1 MLVRTLF
8 TIREFLRDFLK
19 LKHSLDQQGI
29 SDDWKHFFTRDE
41 LIEVL
46 NDIYGDDLS
55 KHINI
60 ETTPCSKL
68 LIAINDDMFL
78 LEHLLNRVNTCLD
91 IGVGVEISRLSIS
104 TVLDQLGLPIH
115 YLREKRIKTFDRY
128 DLSNMENLYRK
139 AGWLKSVYGIYD
151 SMVKQSDIR
160 QVSSHPSLF
169 YDSRSDALEELSRMI
184 VDGECSENE
193 RHVLV
198 NTLYVHEAQK
208 LADI

>member
-19 LKHSLDQQGI
+19 LKHGLSQKSI

-46 NDIYGDDLS
+46 TDIYAGDLS
-55 KHINI
+55 QNINI
-60 ETTPCSKL
+60 ETTPSSKL
-68 LIAINDDMFL
+68 LIAINDDMYL
-78 LEHLLNRVNTCLD
+78 LEHLLNRVNKCLD
-91 IGVGVEISRLSIS
+91 TGVGVDISRLSIN

-128 DLSNMENLYRK
+128 DLSNMESLYRK

-169 YDSRSDALEELSRMI
+169 YDSRSDALDELSRMI
-184 VDGECSENE
+184 VEGECSENE

>member
-19 LKHSLDQQGI
+19 LKHGLSQKSI

-46 NDIYGDDLS
+46 TDIYAGDLS
-55 KHINI
+55 QNINI
-60 ETTPCSKL
+60 ETTPSSKL
-68 LIAINDDMFL
+68 LIAINDDMYL
-78 LEHLLNRVNTCLD
+78 LEHLLNRVNKCLD
-91 IGVGVEISRLSIS
+91 TGVGVDISRLSIN

-128 DLSNMENLYRK
+128 DLSNMESLYRK

-151 SMVKQSDIR
+151 SMVKQRDIR

-169 YDSRSDALEELSRMI
+169 YDSRFVALEELSRM
-184 VDGECSENE
+184 VMEGECSENE